1 MILHELV
8 IHLKI
13 LFVLPFVIVLIVERK
28 SFSFGVSCLIE
39 LFRQIGTCLYI
50 WRYSANLDV
59 MSRSYFKF
67 EMYILISL
75 LVKLSAQVL

>member
-39 LFRQIGTCLYI
+39 LFRQKGTCLYI
-50 WRYSANLDV
+50 WRYSANLNV
-59 MSRSYFKF
+59 MSRLYLKF
-67 EMYILISL
+67 EMCILISL